1 MQRKKILTKFNSK
14 VASMKLLRLIPSNT
28 NFDFLK
34 LRNYAFI
41 FSTVIILGTLLSLL
55 FNNLN
60 YGIDFKGGILLELRS
75 KNINSS
81 NINDLRGKISSLDA
95 GEVSIQNFG
104 KKTDFLVRIQK
115 QDGDEKQQIIMIEK
129 VKSITK
135 NDYEVRRSEFVGPVV
150 GDELKTAG
158 MLAVGLA
165 LISIMVYIWFRFEWQ
180 FSIAAIIA
188 LTHDVVTTVG
198 LFSILQ
204 LEFNL
209 ATIAAI
215 LTTAGYSIN
224 DTVVIFDRVRE
235 NLRRYK
241 SKDHYFIYNKSINET
256 LSRTVITSVTTLLA
270 LIIIFFFGG
279 AVLSD
284 FALAMIWGV
293 LIGTFSSIF
302 VAVAILTFFNIDK
315 GDLVEDEK
323 NVPEYERNN

>member
-1 MQRKKILTKFNSK
+1 MKYYYFIL
-14 VASMKLLRLIPSNT
+14 
-28 NFDFLK
+28 FL
-34 LRNYAFI
+34 F
-41 FSTVIILGTLLSLL
+41 LSCV
-55 FNNLN
+55 
-60 YGIDFKGGILLELRS
+60 E
-75 KNINSS
+75 SS
-81 NINDLRGKISSLDA
+81 NIDLPIIGPSDFKEELVNNKVNKEQSHF
-95 GEVSIQNFG
+95 VSDFELINQN
-104 KKTDFLVRIQK
+104 
-115 QDGDEKQQIIMIEK
+115 GDT
-129 VKSITK
+129 ITNK
-135 NDYEVRRSEFVGPVV
+135 DYEIRRSEFVGPVV

-188 LTHDVVTTVG
+188 LTHDVITTVG

-256 LSRTVITSVTTLLA
+256 LSRTVITSVTTLVA
-270 LIIIFFFGG
+270 LFIIFFFGG

-284 FALAMIWGV
+284 FSLAMIWGV

-315 GDLVEDEK
+315 GEKIQDEK

>member
-1 MQRKKILTKFNSK
+1 
-14 VASMKLLRLIPSNT
+14 MKLLRLIPNNT
-28 NFDFLK
+28 NFDFLRIK
-34 LRNYAFI
+34 VIAFL
-41 FSTVIILGTLLSLL
+41 FSLIILSGTFISLMV
-55 FNNLN
+55 NNLN

-75 KNINSS
+75 KNPKSP
-81 NINDLRGKISSLDA
+81 NINELREKISTLNA

-104 KKTDFLVRIQK
+104 KDTDFLVRIQK
-115 QDGDEKQQIIMIEK
+115 QEGDQKEQIAMIEK
-129 VKSITK
+129 VKSLTDK
-135 NDYEVRRSEFVGPVV
+135 DYTVRRSEFVGPVV

-158 MLAVGLA
+158 IYAVLLA
-165 LISIMVYIWFRFEWQ
+165 LISIMIYIWFRFEWQ
-180 FSIAAIIA
+180 FSIAAILA
-188 LTHDVVTTVG
+188 LIHDVLTTVG

-241 SKDHYFIYNKSINET
+241 SKTHYFIYNKSINET

-270 LIIIFFFGG
+270 LFIIFFFGG

-293 LIGTFSSIF
+293 IIGTFSSIF
-302 VAVAILTFFNIDK
+302 VAVSLLTYFNINK
-315 GDLVEDEK
+315 GEK
-323 NVPEYERNN
+323 VDDRTNVPEYEREN

>member
-1 MQRKKILTKFNSK
+1 
-14 VASMKLLRLIPSNT
+14 MKLLRLIPNNT
-28 NFDFLK
+28 NFDFLRIK
-34 LRNYAFI
+34 VIAFF
-41 FSTVIILGTLLSLL
+41 FSLIILSGTFISLMV
-55 FNNLN
+55 NNLN

-75 KNINSS
+75 KNSNSP
-81 NINDLRGKISSLDA
+81 NINELREKISTLNA

-104 KKTDFLVRIQK
+104 KDTDFLVRIQK
-115 QDGDEKQQIIMIEK
+115 QEGDQKEQIAMIEK
-129 VKSITK
+129 VKSLTDK
-135 NDYEVRRSEFVGPVV
+135 DYTVRRSEFVGPVV

-158 MLAVGLA
+158 IYAVLLA
-165 LISIMVYIWFRFEWQ
+165 LISIMIYIWFRFEWQ
-180 FSIAAIIA
+180 FSIAAILA
-188 LTHDVVTTVG
+188 LIHDVLTTVG

-241 SKDHYFIYNKSINET
+241 SKTHYFIYNKSINET

-270 LIIIFFFGG
+270 LFIIFFFGG

-293 LIGTFSSIF
+293 IIGTFSSIF
-302 VAVAILTFFNIDK
+302 VAVSLLTYFNINK
-315 GDLVEDEK
+315 GEK
-323 NVPEYERNN
+323 VDDRTNVPEYEREN

>member
-1 MQRKKILTKFNSK
+1 
-14 VASMKLLRLIPSNT
+14 MKLLRLIPNNT
-28 NFDFLK
+28 NFDFLRIK
-34 LRNYAFI
+34 VIAFL
-41 FSTVIILGTLLSLL
+41 FSLIILSGTFISLMV
-55 FNNLN
+55 NNLN

-75 KNINSS
+75 KNTNSP
-81 NINDLRGKISSLDA
+81 NINELREKISTLNA

-104 KKTDFLVRIQK
+104 KDTDFLVRIQK
-115 QDGDEKQQIIMIEK
+115 QEGDQKEQIAMIEK
-129 VKSITK
+129 VKSLTDK
-135 NDYEVRRSEFVGPVV
+135 DYTVRRSEFVGPVV

-158 MLAVGLA
+158 IYAVLLA
-165 LISIMVYIWFRFEWQ
+165 LMSIMIYIWFRFEWQ
-180 FSIAAIIA
+180 FSIAAILA
-188 LTHDVVTTVG
+188 LIHDVLTTVG

-241 SKDHYFIYNKSINET
+241 SKTHYFIYNKSINET

-270 LIIIFFFGG
+270 LFIIFFFGG

-293 LIGTFSSIF
+293 IIGTFSSIF
-302 VAVAILTFFNIDK
+302 VAVSLLTYFNINK
-315 GDLVEDEK
+315 GEK
-323 NVPEYERNN
+323 VDDRTNVPEYEREN

>member
-1 MQRKKILTKFNSK
+1 
-14 VASMKLLRLIPSNT
+14 MKLLRLIPNNT
-28 NFDFLK
+28 NFDFLRIK
-34 LRNYAFI
+34 VIAFF
-41 FSTVIILGTLLSLL
+41 FSLIILSGTFISLMV
-55 FNNLN
+55 NNLN

-75 KNINSS
+75 KNSNSP
-81 NINDLRGKISSLDA
+81 NINELREKISTLNA

-104 KKTDFLVRIQK
+104 KDTDFLVRIQK
-115 QDGDEKQQIIMIEK
+115 QEGDQKEQIAMIEK
-129 VKSITK
+129 VKSLTDK
-135 NDYEVRRSEFVGPVV
+135 DYTVRRSEFVGPVV

-158 MLAVGLA
+158 IYSVLLA
-165 LISIMVYIWFRFEWQ
+165 LISIMIYIWFRFEWQ
-180 FSIAAIIA
+180 FSIAAILA
-188 LTHDVVTTVG
+188 LIHDVLTTVG

-241 SKDHYFIYNKSINET
+241 SKSHYFIYNKSINET

-270 LIIIFFFGG
+270 LFIIFFFGG

-293 LIGTFSSIF
+293 IIGTFSSIF
-302 VAVAILTFFNIDK
+302 VAVSLLTYFNINK
-315 GDLVEDEK
+315 GEK
-323 NVPEYERNN
+323 VDDRTNVPEYEREN